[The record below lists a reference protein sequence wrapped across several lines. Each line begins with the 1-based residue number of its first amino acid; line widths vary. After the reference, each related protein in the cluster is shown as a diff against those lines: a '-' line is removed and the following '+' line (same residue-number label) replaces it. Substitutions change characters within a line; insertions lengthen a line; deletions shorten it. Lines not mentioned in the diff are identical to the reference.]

1 MVSSGHIWIILFM
14 QAMDKLISLNQN
26 NRPIDE
32 DETEL
37 QEGEWEM
44 IWSSQV
50 SFAINST
57 MIR

>member
-1 MVSSGHIWIILFM
+1 M